1 MQVFFPYEF
10 VRPQQK
16 ELIRDIVEC
25 IDKRKIL
32 LAHAPTGLGKTV
44 SSLAPIISYA
54 RKNSKKIFFI
64 TPKVSQHQ
72 IVIDTIKEINE
83 KFDFGVT
90 AVDLVGR
97 KQMCLD
103 PFIKNVSYGFYE
115 ACNKKK
121 KEHTCRFYEN
131 CHGTTPKQKVINA
144 RRKRETLTKYNNNY
158 LLIKE
163 ICEIKSLCP
172 YEITLEMAKKAD
184 VIIGDYF
191 HLFDKDIRTG
201 ILTPNG
207 ITLEDVI
214 VIVDE
219 AHNTPHRLRD
229 MLSSTLNADSI
240 EKAAKEAKTAGNF
253 EVEFLMNDIGKE
265 IMSLGKK
272 LSLTK
277 SEAILTFEDFDSF
290 KRMVKGKEEIVLDA
304 AGKFMQKAKIEN
316 CNLLMVW
323 EFMHEL
329 LREKENTLH
338 VIERRNGLRVSIYPL
353 DIEEIGGEVLNNVHS
368 GVLMSGTLL
377 PLEMYK
383 DILGIKNVEMKEY
396 ESPFDKKNRLNIVV
410 EGVSTK
416 YTKRGTESYS
426 LIGEKVSK
434 IISKVPGN
442 TIVFFPSFEMLGS
455 ISPYIKTNRKTFVQT
470 QEMSN
475 EEKHKTIHSFKAMG
489 SAFGGVLLAVS
500 GGSIAE
506 GVDFPGEHLLCAI
519 VVGIPFAKVSIY
531 SDALIRFYDQK
542 YKKGWDYAYNGP
554 AFSKAIQA
562 AGRVIRSE
570 TDKGVCVFLD
580 ERFAEERYKK
590 FYPKNFEYVKT
601 KEPEKEVKKFFEN

>member
-1 MQVFFPYEF
+1 MQVFFPYEV
-10 VRPQQK
+10 VRKQQK
-16 ELIRDIVEC
+16 EMITDIANC
-25 IDKRKIL
+25 LDKNKVL

-54 RKNSKKIFFI
+54 RENSKKIFFI

-72 IVIDTIKEINE
+72 IVIDTIKEINK
-83 KFDFGVT
+83 KFDLGVT
-90 AVDLVGR
+90 SVDLVGR

-103 PFIKNVSYGFYE
+103 PFIKNVNYGFYE

-121 KEHTCRFYEN
+121 KEHSCRYYEN
-131 CHGTTPKQKVINA
+131 CHGVTPKQKAINI
-144 RRKRETLTKYNNNY
+144 RRKKDTLGQFNNNY
-158 LLIKE
+158 LFMKE
-163 ICEIKSLCP
+163 ICEVKSLCP

-201 ILTPNG
+201 ILSPNG

-219 AHNTPHRLRD
+219 AHNVPNRLRD
-229 MLSSTLNADSI
+229 MLSSSLNADAVERAS
-240 EKAAKEAKTAGNF
+240 KEAKSAGDF
-253 EVEFLMNDIGKE
+253 EVEFLMNDLGKE
-265 IMSLGKK
+265 IISLGKK
-272 LSLTK
+272 LSLSK
-277 SEAILTFEDFDSF
+277 NEAILAMEDFDGF
-290 KRMVKGKEEIVLDA
+290 KKIVKGKEEIVLET
-304 AGKFMQKAKIEN
+304 AGKFMRKAKTES
-316 CNLLMVW
+316 CYLLMVW

-353 DIEEIGGEVLNNVHS
+353 DIEEIGGEVLNQVHA
-368 GVLMSGTLL
+368 GVLMSGTLV

-383 DILGIKNVEMKEY
+383 DILGIKKAEMKEY

-416 YTKRGTESYS
+416 YTNRGTESYS

-442 TIVFFPSFEMLGS
+442 TIVFFPSFEMLNS
-455 ISPYIKTNRKTFVQT
+455 ISPTIKTNRKILSQT
-470 QEMSN
+470 QEMGN
-475 EEKHKTIHSFKAMG
+475 EEKHKMINSFKALG
-489 SAFGGVLLAVS
+489 NAFGGVLLAVS

-519 VVGIPFAKVSIY
+519 VVGVPFAKVSIY
-531 SDALIRFYDQK
+531 SDALIRFYEQRFA
-542 YKKGWDYAYNGP
+542 KGWDYAYNGP

-570 TDKGVCVFLD
+570 TDRGVCVFLD
-580 ERFAEERYKK
+580 ERFGEERYKK

-601 KEPEKEVKKFFEN
+601 TNPEKEVEKFFE

>member
-1 MQVFFPYEF
+1 M
-10 VRPQQK
+10 QQK
-16 ELIRDIVEC
+16 R
-25 IDKRKIL
+25 R
-32 LAHAPTGLGKTV
+32 T
-44 SSLAPIISYA
+44 
-54 RKNSKKIFFI
+54 R
-64 TPKVSQHQ
+64 
-72 IVIDTIKEINE
+72 
-83 KFDFGVT
+83 
-90 AVDLVGR
+90 
-97 KQMCLD
+97 
-103 PFIKNVSYGFYE
+103 
-115 ACNKKK
+115 
-121 KEHTCRFYEN
+121 CRFYEN

-253 EVEFLMNDIGKE
+253 EVEFNERHQERDYVLRKN
-265 IMSLGKK
+265 
-272 LSLTK
+272 SLTK